1 MRRNPNGTAAAKKW
15 TRERAHGTGPPADA
29 TRMDLMPNTKPAASI
44 FGEESMGLKN
54 WLEKIYIERYQGVLL
69 APNVTYSFGLRL

>member
-44 FGEESMGLKN
+44 FGEESYGF
-54 WLEKIYIERYQGVLL
+54 EKLVGKDLHRKD
-69 APNVTYSFGLRL
+69 

>member
-44 FGEESMGLKN
+44 FGEESYGS
-54 WLEKIYIERYQGVLL
+54 EKPDGKDLHRKVPGSGFKVADY
-69 APNVTYSFGLRL
+69 